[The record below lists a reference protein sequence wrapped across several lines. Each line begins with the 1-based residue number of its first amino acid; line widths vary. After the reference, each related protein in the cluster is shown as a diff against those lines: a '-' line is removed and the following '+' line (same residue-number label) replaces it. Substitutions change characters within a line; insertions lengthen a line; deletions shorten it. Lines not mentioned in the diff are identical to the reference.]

1 MEIYESAQTLLLYCG
16 YYVLAIWFYR
26 FACIVWRH
34 YLGVQASTERY
45 GDDSWAVITGAT
57 DELGKASALHLASL
71 GFSIVMIDSNAEKL
85 LSLVKEI

>member
-1 MEIYESAQTLLLYCG
+1 
-16 YYVLAIWFYR
+16 
-26 FACIVWRH
+26 
-34 YLGVQASTERY
+34 VQASTERY